1 MESRHW
7 DRCWRCAKHLDGKPK
22 WRASNNHKL
31 FCDDCAELK
40 LQGIPKTKQ
49 FAWKECV
56 VCTEAIPD
64 HYYSC
69 STVRPA
75 TGGPPFFQGH
85 ALCSRCAYG
94 SRQRRLNL
102 KRGFIDKCPMCRKK
116 PRNPVRVVAC
126 TVIEFPKDKAAVP
139 VDEPAQS
146 VPVDEPAQPVPVDEP
161 AQPVRVLGVRLG
173 RSLNHRQVRVRWED
187 TWERHDQMGADKCM
201 QVKGIVGETP
211 ESIKIRWKDTWE
223 LLEDLE
229 DGPLKE
235 EAKRL
240 LEDKYSV

>member
-1 MESRHW
+1 MESQRW
-7 DRCWRCAKHLDGKPK
+7 DLCRCCLKHLDDGPK
-22 WRASNNHKL
+22 WRASSNHKL
-31 FCDDCAELK
+31 FCDDCAEFK
-40 LQGIPKTKQ
+40 LRGIQKTKQ
-49 FAWKECV
+49 IGWTVCV
-56 VCTEAIPD
+56 VCFEDFPD
-64 HYYSC
+64 HYYTC
-69 STVRPA
+69 STVCPD
-75 TGGPPFFQGH
+75 TGGPPFLVGH

-102 KRGFIDKCPMCRKK
+102 KRGFINKCPLCREK
-116 PRNPVRVVAC
+116 PSDPVRVVAC
-126 TVIEFPKDKAAVP
+126 TIIEVPEAETAVR
-139 VDEPAQS
+139 VD
-146 VPVDEPAQPVPVDEP
+146 VPAQPVLVDEP

-187 TWERHDQMGADKCM
+187 TWERYDLMDADKCM

>member
-7 DRCWRCAKHLDGKPK
+7 DLCWRCLKHLDDEPK
-22 WRASNNHKL
+22 WRASSNHKL
-31 FCDDCAELK
+31 FCDDCAK
-40 LQGIPKTKQ
+40 
-49 FAWKECV
+49 
-56 VCTEAIPD
+56 
-64 HYYSC
+64 H
-69 STVRPA
+69 
-75 TGGPPFFQGH
+75 TGGPPFRVGH

-102 KRGFIDKCPMCRKK
+102 KRGFIDKCPLCRKK

-126 TVIEFPKDKAAVP
+126 TIIKVPEDEAAVP
-139 VDEPAQS
+139 VDVPAQPS
-146 VPVDEPAQPVPVDEP
+146 LVDEPAQPVL
-161 AQPVRVLGVRLG
+161 VLGVRLG
-173 RSLNHRQVRVRWED
+173 KSLNDRQVRVRWED
-187 TWERHDQMGADKCM
+187 TWERYDLMGADKRM

-223 LLEDLE
+223 LLKDLE